1 MSAPIR
7 SGTETELARIL
18 KERVEQ
24 FRVGVDALCRE
35 FLKPL
40 PTLQPWEIAPEKDV
54 SDSGFLAESVR
65 SLAGSEDQIALLD
78 HLLEGASRCF
88 SRVCLFIVQEDS
100 ARGWS
105 SVGLPEAESGDP
117 AKSLSV
123 DLREESILLEAV
135 ESRSVV
141 RRGIA
146 EGRIRFL
153 PSPRPGDRL
162 PETAMAAPILVRDHV
177 AAVLYADDGGDGRHA
192 RDAGSVEVLA
202 SVTSLVAN
210 RLAALSHPEEEAE
223 EEIVSRAS
231 VEVRIPAGE
240 EGGGFVSDAAGFT
253 DPLAEDLAPSPE
265 PSAGRLDVPEEE
277 KALHEDARRFARLLI
292 SELLLYNEDLV
303 LLGRKRRDIYSRLK
317 EDIDRSRQ
325 AYEQRVP
332 RSVSAK
338 TDYFREELV
347 RTLAGGDPTALG
359 PEMAG

>member
-1 MSAPIR
+1 
-7 SGTETELARIL
+7 
-18 KERVEQ
+18 
-24 FRVGVDALCRE
+24 
-35 FLKPL
+35 
-40 PTLQPWEIAPEKDV
+40 
-54 SDSGFLAESVR
+54 
-65 SLAGSEDQIALLD
+65 
-78 HLLEGASRCF
+78 
-88 SRVCLFIVQEDS
+88 
-100 ARGWS
+100 
-105 SVGLPEAESGDP
+105 VGLPEAESGDP

-135 ESRSVV
+135 ESRSAV
-141 RRGIA
+141 RRGVA
-146 EGRIRFL
+146 DGRIRFL

-177 AAVLYADDGGDGRHA
+177 AAVLYADDGGDGRQA

-202 SVTSLVAN
+202 SVASLVAN
-210 RLAALSHPEEEAE
+210 QLAVLSHPEEEAE
-223 EEIVSRAS
+223 EIESPS
-231 VEVRIPAGE
+231 TLEVRIPAGE
-240 EGGGFVSDAAGFT
+240 EGGGFVSDAAEFA
-253 DPLAEDLAPSPE
+253 DPFEDDLAPPG
-265 PSAGRLDVPEEE
+265 PVAVRPDVPEEE

-303 LLGRKRRDIYSRLK
+303 LLGRKRRDIYARLK
-317 EDIDRSRQ
+317 EDIDRSRL